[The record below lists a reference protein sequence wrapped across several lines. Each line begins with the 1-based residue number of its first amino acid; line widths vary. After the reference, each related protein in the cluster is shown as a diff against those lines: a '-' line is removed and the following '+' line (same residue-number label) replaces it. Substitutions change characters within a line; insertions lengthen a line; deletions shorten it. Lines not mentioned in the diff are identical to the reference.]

1 MRSMRNIFA
10 AVMLPFFISA
20 CATSGGGSQSA
31 LSGCT
36 MGGAVL
42 GAVTGLVVG
51 GKAVGAVLG
60 AGIGALGGT
69 FICGEQVD
77 AKPAMKAPS
86 DKDGDGVPDTKD
98 ECAYTPKGSKV
109 TSWGCIPDKDDDGVV
124 DSKDVCAYT
133 PPGSKV
139 DPYGCM
145 FDKDLDGV
153 ADNMDK
159 CAKTPF
165 GAKVDAKGCS
175 KVNQVLLIQGIEF
188 ESNSAQVVGFSQALL
203 DAGAIRLLKKQ
214 PNINVRVVGHTD
226 SKGSA
231 EYNRVLSLKRA
242 EGVREYMVANGI
254 TRSRLSVAGMGE
266 TRPIATNKTRMGRE
280 KNRRVEFI
288 VISK

>member
-10 AVMLPFFISA
+10 AVMLPFLVSA
-20 CATSGGGSQSA
+20 CATSGGGSPSA
-31 LSGCT
+31 LNGCSI
-36 MGGAVL
+36 GGAVI
-42 GAVTGLVVG
+42 GAITGLVVG
-51 GKAVGAVLG
+51 GEAVGAVLG
-60 AGIGALGGT
+60 AGVGALGGT
-69 FICGEQVD
+69 FLCDQQIA
-77 AKPAMKAPS
+77 AKPAKAPS

-109 TSWGCIPDKDDDGVV
+109 TSWGCLPDKDDDGVA

-133 PPGSKV
+133 PFGSKV

-165 GAKVDAKGCS
+165 GAKVDANGCS
-175 KVNQVLLIQGIEF
+175 KVNQTLLVEGIEF
-188 ESNSAQVVGFSQALL
+188 DYDSAKVAPFSQAML
-203 DAGAIRLLKKQ
+203 DAGAITLLKKK

-226 SKGSA
+226 GRGSA

-254 TRSRLSVAGMGE
+254 SRSRLSVAGMGE
-266 TRPIATNKTRMGRE
+266 TRPIATNKTSAGRE
-280 KNRRVEFI
+280 RNRRVEFI
-288 VISK
+288 VVSK